1 MLSGP
6 LPITMLSA
14 SIIGLLLLKLS
25 YQCVQIRMQ
34 KKILLGDDGE
44 TDMFHAMRVQANL
57 TEYAPV
63 GLIFVAL
70 LEYSQAH
77 QWVLLAAAGLLIL
90 GRLLHAWGFS
100 KTSGYSFG
108 RYWGTVATWLQLA
121 FASGAGLY
129 YTLAV

>member
-14 SIIGLLLLKLS
+14 AIIGLLLLKLS
-25 YQCVQIRMQ
+25 YQCVQIRIQ

-44 TDMFHAMRVQANL
+44 TDMYHAMRVQANL

-63 GLIFVAL
+63 GLIIVGL

-77 QWVLLAAAGLLIL
+77 QWVLLTAAGLLIL
-90 GRLLHAWGFS
+90 GRVMHAWGFS
-100 KTSGYSFG
+100 KAKGYSFG
-108 RYWGTVATWLQLA
+108 RYWGTVSTWLQLA
-121 FASGAGLY
+121 FGSLAGIY
-129 YTLAV
+129 YTLIA